1 VKKLRGVIAGF
12 GKVAAEAHLA
22 GFHAAPGFEIVAI
35 VDPSEASRAAAVER
49 LPGARAYAD
58 LTAALDAE
66 AKLEFADVATPP
78 RYHASTAMAALER
91 GLHVLCEKPLAL
103 DLAEIGELRRAVRRS
118 DRTLFTVHNWK
129 YAPMFRRL
137 HGLLRAGAIGE
148 VREID
153 WQVLRPNPP
162 QGAADVGWRLDRAEA
177 GGGILMDHGWHAF
190 YLMMFLLG
198 RAPRAVTATLAS
210 DLGFG
215 VENDAECALDF
226 GATTVRIKL
235 RWGADERKTGGV
247 ARGSLGEISIEDDRL
262 VVRRESVER
271 ETTRFA
277 PPLSASS
284 YHPEWFPALAA
295 DFREEVLHVARR
307 GQNLAEAVCVA
318 ETVDAAYR
326 SEGQS
331 ISLLPP
337 AELAADDG

>member
-1 VKKLRGVIAGF
+1 
-12 GKVAAEAHLA
+12 
-22 GFHAAPGFEIVAI
+22 
-35 VDPSEASRAAAVER
+35 
-49 LPGARAYAD
+49 
-58 LTAALDAE
+58 
-66 AKLEFADVATPP
+66 
-78 RYHASTAMAALER
+78 
-91 GLHVLCEKPLAL
+91 
-103 DLAEIGELRRAVRRS
+103 
-118 DRTLFTVHNWK
+118 
-129 YAPMFRRL
+129 
-137 HGLLRAGAIGE
+137 
-148 VREID
+148 
-153 WQVLRPNPP
+153 
-162 QGAADVGWRLDRAEA
+162 
-177 GGGILMDHGWHAF
+177 MDHGWHAF

-198 RAPRAVTATLAS
+198 RAPRAVSARLAF

-262 VVRRESVER
+262 VVRRESAER

-295 DFREEVLHVARR
+295 EFREEMLHVARR

-318 ETVDAAYR
+318 ETVAAAYR
-326 SEGQS
+326 SDGQA

-337 AELAADDG
+337 VEPAAVET

>member
-1 VKKLRGVIAGF
+1 VKTLRGVIAGF

-22 GFHAAPGFEIVAI
+22 GFGAARGFEIVAV
-35 VDPSEASRAAAVER
+35 VDPSEASRAAAAER
-49 LPGARAYAD
+49 LPGARGYAN
-58 LTAALDAE
+58 LAAALEAE
-66 AKLEFADVATPP
+66 TKLDFADVATPP
-78 RYHASTAMAALER
+78 RYHASTAIAALEC
-91 GLHVLCEKPLAL
+91 GLHVLCEKPLAV
-103 DLAEIGELRRAVRRS
+103 DLAEVGELRRAVRRS
-118 DRTLFTVHNWK
+118 GRTLFTVHNWK

-137 HGLLRAGAIGE
+137 HGLLRGGAIGE

-162 QGAADVGWRLDRAEA
+162 QGAADAGWRLDRAEA
-177 GGGILMDHGWHAF
+177 GGGILLDHGWHAF

-198 RAPRAVTATLAS
+198 RAPHAVTARLTY

-247 ARGSLGEISIEDDRL
+247 ARGSRGEIAIEDDRL
-262 VVRRESVER
+262 VVWRESAER
-271 ETTRFA
+271 ETTHFA

-284 YHPEWFPALAA
+284 YHAEWFPALAA
-295 DFREEVLHVARR
+295 DFREEMLHAARR

-318 ETVDAAYR
+318 ETVAAAYR
-326 SEGQS
+326 SEGQA

-337 AELAADDG
+337 AEAVADDR